1 MIHIIKISRKQYQT
15 EYTQQLL
22 MKFYIDMDQFQ
33 GSKITIREVSDSSY
47 LVLSVILNTTAKLG
61 HK

>member
-1 MIHIIKISRKQYQT
+1 
-15 EYTQQLL
+15 

-33 GSKITIREVSDSSY
+33 RSKNTIRQVSESSY
-47 LVLSVILNTTAKLG
+47 LALSVILNITAKLG

>member
-1 MIHIIKISRKQYQT
+1 MIHIIKISRKQHQT

-22 MKFYIDMDQFQ
+22 MKFYIDMDQFRR
-33 GSKITIREVSDSSY
+33 SKITIRQVFDSSY
-47 LVLSVILNTTAKLG
+47 LVLSVILNTTAKLD